1 MKSVVAG
8 GFFLLS
14 GSITIAA
21 LHITNR
27 GNNFMGWL
35 GSIMSIIG
43 IVLIAIGLFV
53 EED

>member
-1 MKSVVAG
+1 MKSVLAG
-8 GFFLLS
+8 VFFLLS

-35 GSIMSIIG
+35 GSIMGIIG
-43 IVLIAIGLFV
+43 IILIAIGLFF